1 MLLAAQILMGVV
13 LILMVSGKTPL
24 YLTAILGS
32 ALVALVAGFPLSGS
46 ESITVAK
53 LVNSG
58 LITVIADMTGVLL
71 FLGVLEGTGFL
82 AIIVCAIIRA
92 GMRFGGAPGVL
103 CAGDIA
109 AGISGMLTGYAPPI
123 VTGAISCPA
132 AVKMGVNPNQ
142 AAGAAG
148 HSGILSNFGGF
159 THPTQVA
166 LIGIAGIGFGM
177 INVWRYRCYER
188 DLPVVLAYLSQS
200 QA

>member
-32 ALVALVAGFPLSGS
+32 ALVAYVAGFPLSVS